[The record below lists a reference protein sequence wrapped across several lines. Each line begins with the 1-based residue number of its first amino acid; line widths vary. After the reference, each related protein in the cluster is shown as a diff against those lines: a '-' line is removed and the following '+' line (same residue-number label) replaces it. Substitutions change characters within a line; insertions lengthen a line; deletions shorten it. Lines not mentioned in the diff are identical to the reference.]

1 MRNGCLGILLVSFL
15 TVCLACVSHARTAQ
29 PSAAVEQLRADI
41 DKVLARAG
49 LGKTTVAVHAV
60 ALAAPPDH
68 ARNDV
73 LYALRPDVPLIPAS
87 TMKLVT
93 TAACFDR
100 LGPGWRIRTHIG
112 RIPSPRPKASAAARN
127 TKAKW
132 DLAVIGG
139 GDPNLSGRFYGGDTV
154 GAFRRWAEVLKGRG
168 VTAVERVLLDDTLF
182 DKVLVHPNWPANQRA
197 EWYEA
202 PTGALSINDNCLN
215 VHVAP
220 GTVGGPARVW
230 VEPPGGAA
238 RITGRILTVAD
249 RKAHR
254 FSLERVVEE
263 SGLVIRAAGK
273 YWAKAPAVVEFRA
286 LDDPTRVFGA
296 ALVHTLRASGIAVA
310 GPVLRAR
317 LAAPDGAARADF
329 LCDLVHTSRLD
340 ATIAVANKRS
350 QGMYAECLLKL
361 LGAYGLTPHVTT
373 PLPPRQGSWESGAE
387 EVRRWLT
394 ERGVPNAGCVFDDG
408 SGLSRQN
415 RLTAFT
421 VTHLLGLMH
430 RLYGPQWVQTLAVA
444 GRDGSLRNRM
454 DGTAAEGRVYGKTG
468 YVRGVS
474 ALSGYVYAAS
484 GRVIAY
490 AILMNRL
497 PPAALWKARLAQDKI
512 CIRLVDL

>member
-1 MRNGCLGILLVSFL
+1 MRRSFASILPAGLVVVLL
-15 TVCLACVSHARTAQ
+15 TWPPCAPAAE
-29 PSAAVEQLRADI
+29 PSAAVEALQAEIDAILAAAD
-41 DKVLARAG
+41 

-100 LGPGWRIRTHIG
+100 LGPGWRIRTHVG
-112 RIPSPRPKASAAARN
+112 RIPS
-127 TKAKW
+127 TKVKGKW

-139 GDPNLSGRFYGGDTV
+139 GDPNFSGRFWGGDTV
-154 GAFRRWAEVLKGRG
+154 GAFRRWAEILKSRG
-168 VTAVERVLLDDTLF
+168 ATAVERVLLDDTLF
-182 DKVLVHPNWPANQRA
+182 DAVRVHPSWPANQRA

-202 PTGALSINDNCLN
+202 PAGALSINDNCVD

-220 GTVGGPARVW
+220 GKVGGPARVW
-230 VEPPGGAA
+230 VEPPGGIA
-238 RITGRILTVAD
+238 RVTGEILTVAD

-254 FSLERVVEE
+254 FSLERVVDGQ
-263 SGLVIRAAGK
+263 GLAIRADGR
-273 YWAKAPAVVEFRA
+273 YWSQAPEVVEFRT
-286 LDDPTRVFGA
+286 LDDPTRAFGA
-296 ALVHTLRASGIAVA
+296 ALVHTLRSSGIAVA
-310 GPVLRAR
+310 GPAVRAR
-317 LAAPDGAARADF
+317 LAAPDGAARSDF
-329 LCDLVHTSRLD
+329 VCDLVHASRLG
-340 ATIAVANKRS
+340 ATVTVANKRS

-361 LGAYGLTPHVTT
+361 LGAYALTPHVTA
-373 PLPPRQGSWESGAE
+373 PLPPRQGSWESGTE
-387 EVRRWLT
+387 EVRRWLG
-394 ERGVPNAGCVFDDG
+394 ERGVPSAGCVFDDG
-408 SGLSRQN
+408 SGLSREN

-430 RLYGPQWVQTLAVA
+430 RLHGPQWVQTLAAA
-444 GRDGSLRNRM
+444 GQDGSLDKRM

-468 YVRGVS
+468 YIRGVS

-490 AILMNRL
+490 AILMNNL
-497 PPAALWKARLAQDKI
+497 PSGALWKARVAQDKI
-512 CIRLVDL
+512 CVRLVDF

>member
-1 MRNGCLGILLVSFL
+1 MRKSFSLILSVALVVVL
-15 TVCLACVSHARTAQ
+15 LAWPPCAPAAGL
-29 PSAAVEQLRADI
+29 SAAVEALRADI
-41 DKVLARAG
+41 DKVLAGAG

-68 ARNDV
+68 ARNDL
-73 LYALRPDVPLIPAS
+73 LYALRPDTPLIPAS

-100 LGPGWRIRTHIG
+100 LGPGWRIRTHVG
-112 RIPSPRPKASAAARN
+112 RIPSPGK
-127 TKAKW
+127 KGVW

-139 GDPNLSGRFYGGDTV
+139 GDPNFSGRFWGGDTV

-182 DKVLVHPNWPANQRA
+182 DTVLVHPSWPANQRA

-202 PTGALSINDNCLN
+202 PAGALSINDNCLN

-220 GTVGGPARVW
+220 GKVGGPARVW
-230 VEPPGGAA
+230 VEPPGGVA
-238 RITGRILTVAD
+238 RITGKILTVAD

-254 FSLERVVEE
+254 FSLERVVDEG
-263 SGLVIRAAGK
+263 GLVIRAAGK
-273 YWAKAPAVVEFRA
+273 FWAKAPAATEFRT

-296 ALVHTLRASGIAVA
+296 ALVHTLRASGIAVT
-310 GPVLRAR
+310 GPVVRAR

-329 LCDLVHTSRLD
+329 VCDLVHTSRLD
-340 ATIAVANKRS
+340 ATVTVANKRS

-373 PLPPRQGSWESGAE
+373 LLPPRQGSWDSGTE
-387 EVRRWLT
+387 EVRRWLA
-394 ERGVPNAGCVFDDG
+394 ERGVPSAGCVFDDG
-408 SGLSRQN
+408 SGLSREN
-415 RLTAFT
+415 RLTAFA

-444 GRDGSLRNRM
+444 GRDGSLRKRM
-454 DGTAAEGRVYGKTG
+454 DGTAGEGRVYAKTG
-468 YVRGVS
+468 YIRGVS
-474 ALSGYVYAAS
+474 ALSGYVYAAG
-484 GRVIAY
+484 GRVIAFS
-490 AILMNRL
+490 ILMNNL
-497 PPAALWKARLAQDKI
+497 PSGALWKARLAQDKI
-512 CIRLVDL
+512 CIRLVDF